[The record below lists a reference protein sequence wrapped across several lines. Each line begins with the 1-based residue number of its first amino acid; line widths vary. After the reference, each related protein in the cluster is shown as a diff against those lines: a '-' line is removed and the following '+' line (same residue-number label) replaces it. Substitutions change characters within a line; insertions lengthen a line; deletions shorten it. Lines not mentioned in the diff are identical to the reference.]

1 MSRVCLR
8 LLVWLGSHDHARSY
22 LLDSLDND
30 LFPFFQSFGDN
41 YLALVARANFDRPNI
56 RFVILAKDSDL
67 ITSLQLDQRPLGYQQ
82 RAGNR
87 SDYGPRLGKL
97 SRTQRMLGI
106 RKIRSNQ
113 DGAGRWVNLAI
124 QERELSLL
132 RINGSVGK
140 HQLS

>member
-113 DGAGRWVNLAI
+113 DGAGR
-124 QERELSLL
+124 
-132 RINGSVGK
+132 
-140 HQLS
+140 